1 MHSIELLHKTFE
13 EKLPSIHKNRL
24 KSLMI
29 ACEAALME
37 NKVHLTGLGRA
48 ILNTNKESSN
58 IQKVDRL
65 LGNGLLQAERDLF
78 YGMMLFY
85 VIQEGSQ
92 PWILV
97 DWTCLN
103 STTNLY
109 ALRASVSMKGR
120 SIVIYEECHPKKYE
134 NNHAVHKAFL
144 NRLKTLIPSSSTPVI
159 VTDAGFRA
167 PWFAHVLKL
176 NWHFVGRLRNKNL
189 VFLEKDSSWV
199 LSSHYF
205 EQATRMPT
213 HLGQGLLTEEG
224 KVPAQ
229 FVLYKG
235 KAKGRHQ
242 LNKNKKKSSSGKSK
256 LYSKAHKEPWLL
268 VTSLP
273 QAQDK
278 PLLITNIFRQRM
290 RIEENI
296 RDTKSPH
303 YGFGLKDSVTRSAQ
317 RMNILLLIVAIATLI
332 AWLAGLITRYRGKAA
347 DFQAHSAKFTS
358 VLSLV
363 FLGRRAIKK
372 GLSMNQREFEFAI
385 NLLYQCAIQTQNE
398 KPHYA

>member
-24 KSLMI
+24 KSLML
-29 ACEAALME
+29 ACEAALQE
-37 NKVHLTGLGRA
+37 NKVSLTGLGRA

-65 LGNGLLQAERDLF
+65 LGNGALQTERELF
-78 YGMMLFY
+78 YRIMLSY
-85 VIQEGSQ
+85 VIQENRQ

-144 NRLKTLIPSSSTPVI
+144 NRLKTLLPSYSTPI
-159 VTDAGFRA
+159 IITDAGFRA

-199 LSSHYF
+199 LSSSYF

-213 HLGQGLLTEEG
+213 HIGQGLLTEEG

-242 LNKNKKKSSSGKSK
+242 LNKNRKKSSSGKSK

-268 VTSLP
+268 ATSLP

-278 PLLITNIFRQRM
+278 PLLITNIFRHRM

-303 YGFGLKDSVTRSAQ
+303 YGFGLKDSITRSAQ

-332 AWLAGLITRYRGKAA
+332 AWLAGLTTKYRGKAA
-347 DFQAHSAKFTS
+347 DFQVHSAKFTS
-358 VLSLV
+358 ALSLV

-372 GLSMNQREFEFAI
+372 GVSMNQPEFEFAI
-385 NLLYQCAIQTQNE
+385 NLLYQCAIQSQNE
-398 KPHYA
+398 KPHYG

>member
-29 ACEAALME
+29 ACEAALIE
-37 NKVHLTGLGRA
+37 NKVYLTGLGRA

-78 YGMMLFY
+78 YTIMLSY
-85 VIQEGSQ
+85 VIQEDSH

-144 NRLKTLIPSSSTPVI
+144 NRLKTLMPSSSTPVI

-189 VFLEKDSSWV
+189 IFLEKESSWV

-256 LYSKAHKEPWLL
+256 VYSKAHKEPWLL
-268 VTSLP
+268 ATSLP

-278 PLLITNIFRQRM
+278 PLLITNIFRHRM

-303 YGFGLKDSVTRSAQ
+303 YGFGLKDSITRSAQ
-317 RMNILLLIVAIATLI
+317 RMNILLLIAAIATLI
-332 AWLAGLITRYRGKAA
+332 AWLAGLITKYRGNAA
-347 DFQAHSAKFTS
+347 DFQAHSAKFTRA
-358 VLSLV
+358 LSLV